1 MKFTTN
7 NSFSR
12 YHVQSVSEGSAT
24 GSLMLS
30 AIQLDPLTPVT
41 YTPDKLPDTMIN
53 YMNQG
58 HTLLQNANGDYYSIS
73 PYGDS
78 NNINPYI
85 MRDRGTTK
93 RDGFVFSGST
103 YLDLLRLKSW
113 SSLHVWDTVILTAIP
128 TAMLCLT
135 LPALTF
141 IRTMYR

>member
-41 YTPDKLPDTMIN
+41 YAPDKLPDTMIN

-73 PYGDS
+73 P
-78 NNINPYI
+78 
-85 MRDRGTTK
+85 
-93 RDGFVFSGST
+93 
-103 YLDLLRLKSW
+103 
-113 SSLHVWDTVILTAIP
+113 
-128 TAMLCLT
+128 
-135 LPALTF
+135 
-141 IRTMYR
+141 